1 MSTNTHTCY
10 SLLLI
15 VCYLL
20 GNLSGC
26 TFKRIHRTKNIAYT
40 QFQSRVYTKEQQHLN
55 VFAPR
60 RQGKNLKKVLIFM
73 HGGSWNSGK
82 KATYNFLG
90 NRLARKNVVAVIID
104 YPLSPKANYA
114 QMATAA
120 ASAVKWTKENI
131 KNYGG
136 DPHNIFVAGH
146 SAGGHLAALITV
158 RHQYLDSLGLENSI
172 KGTILIDAAGLDMY
186 GYLQEEK
193 LPTGH
198 TYLQTF
204 TANPTE
210 WKEASPL
217 YHLHPSMP
225 PFLIYQGGNTYPS
238 ISKSNEKFV
247 KALRAMGLPPQYQV
261 LKGKKHIPM
270 ITQFINSRNPRY
282 QEIITFMQTTK

>member
-1 MSTNTHTCY
+1 MPTNARTCSY
-10 SLLLI
+10 FLLI
-15 VCYLL
+15 ICCLL

-26 TFKRIHRTKNIAYT
+26 TFKRISKTKNI
-40 QFQSRVYTKEQQHLN
+40 VYTTFKTAASIENQHLN

-60 RQGKNLKKVLIFM
+60 RQNKNLKKVFVFI
-73 HGGSWNSGK
+73 HGGSWNSGN
-82 KATYNFLG
+82 KATYSFLG

-104 YPLSPKANYA
+104 YPHSPKANYS
-114 QMATAA
+114 QMAVAA
-120 ASAVKWTKENI
+120 ADAVKWTKENI
-131 KNYGG
+131 RNYGG
-136 DPHNIFVAGH
+136 DPHNIFIAGH

-158 RHQYLDSLGLENSI
+158 RHQYLDSLGLENPI

-193 LPTGH
+193 LSAGH

-204 TANPTE
+204 TANPMA

-217 YHLHPSMP
+217 YHLHPGMP

-238 ISKSNEKFV
+238 ISKSTEKFV

-261 LKGKKHIPM
+261 LKSKKHIPM

-282 QEIITFMQTTK
+282 REIITFMQTPK